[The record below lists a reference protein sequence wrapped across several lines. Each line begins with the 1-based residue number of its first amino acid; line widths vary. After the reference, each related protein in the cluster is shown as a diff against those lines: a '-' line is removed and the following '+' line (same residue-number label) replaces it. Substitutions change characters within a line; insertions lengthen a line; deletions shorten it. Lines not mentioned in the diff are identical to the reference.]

1 MSFRVRVVVA
11 TAVAVSLAVTVASGT
26 ALLVAR
32 HAVMQAVDE
41 SLIHAATQQPVYG
54 TEEDRVQ
61 GAGFELVLA
70 DGTVLSGRGFPVD
83 DAVLAVA
90 REQSGHRFIT
100 VEAGNATLRELVVP
114 VPAGTEFPCGVT
126 ECQLTQN
133 AAQVFMTDITGQRH
147 QLQVLAVSLLLVT
160 IVGLLLASGLGYLAA
175 AAALRPLESV
185 TGEIEEIATERDLSA
200 RIDDGGSDELGRLR
214 RTFNKLMNSVDSS
227 QRLQRQLVMDASHEL
242 RTPLTSLRTNAQVLA
257 SSGRLDEAERQQIV
271 GDMIVQIN
279 ELSSLITDLGE
290 LTRGERSEE
299 KIVELRLD
307 ELVEEAV
314 AIARTHARTKGITID
329 YVGSATTA
337 ELRHD
342 RMVRAVNNLL
352 SNAIKFTPENGT
364 ISVTCREGTIT
375 VSDSGPGIP
384 SDERTNVF
392 DRFWRSPSARA
403 LPGSGLGLSIVAQVI
418 REAGGTITVT
428 DSAELGGASF
438 IVTIP
443 AIKEGN

>member
-1 MSFRVRVVVA
+1 MSFRARVVLAAAIAVS
-11 TAVAVSLAVTVASGT
+11 VAVTLASGI
-26 ALLVAR
+26 ALLVSR

-83 DAVLAVA
+83 DAVLHVA
-90 REQSGHRFIT
+90 RHQGEHRFIT
-100 VEAGNATLRELVVP
+100 VEVGNATLRELVVP
-114 VPAGTEFPCGVT
+114 VAAGTEFPCGVT
-126 ECQLTQN
+126 ECQLEQN
-133 AAQVFMTDITGQRH
+133 AAQVFMTDITGQHH
-147 QLQVLAVSLLLVT
+147 QLQVLAISLLLLTVF
-160 IVGLLLASGLGYLAA
+160 GLLLASGLGYAAA

-185 TGEIEEIATERDLSA
+185 TGEIEEIATESDLSR
-200 RIDDGGSDELGRLR
+200 RIDEGGPDELGRLR

-257 SSGRLDEAERQQIV
+257 AGDRLDDSERQQIL
-271 GDMIVQIN
+271 GDMMVQIN

-314 AIARTHARTKGITID
+314 SIARTHARTKNITID
-329 YVGSATTA
+329 YSGEPTTVA
-337 ELRHD
+337 LRHD
-342 RMVRAVNNLL
+342 RMVRAVTNLL
-352 SNAIKFTPENGT
+352 SNAIKFTPAGGL
-364 ISVTCREGTIT
+364 IAVTCRAGVIT
-375 VSDSGPGIP
+375 VDDSGPGIP
-384 SDERTNVF
+384 EGERQSVF
-392 DRFWRSPSARA
+392 DRFWRSPSARS
-403 LPGSGLGLSIVAQVI
+403 LPGSGLGLAIVAQVI
-418 REAGGTITVT
+418 HEAGATISVS
-428 DSAELGGASF
+428 DSRELGGASF
-438 IVTIP
+438 IVTVP
-443 AIKEGN
+443 TIKEPQ

>member
-1 MSFRVRVVVA
+1 MSFRRRVVLA
-11 TAVAVSLAVTVASGT
+11 SAIAVSLAVTLASGI
-26 ALLVAR
+26 ALLVSR

-41 SLIHAATQQPVYG
+41 SLIHAATQHPTYIS
-54 TEEDRVQ
+54 EDDRVQ

-83 DAVLAVA
+83 AAVLDVA

-100 VEAGNATLRELVVP
+100 VEAGSATLRELVVP
-114 VPAGTEFPCGVT
+114 IPAGTEFACGIS
-126 ECQLTQN
+126 ECQLRQN

-147 QLQVLAVSLLLVT
+147 QLQVLAVSLLLLSGF
-160 IVGLLLASGLGYLAA
+160 GLLVATGLGYLAA
-175 AAALRPLESV
+175 AAALRPLEVV
-185 TGEIEEIATERDLSA
+185 TSEIEEIAEESDLSA
-200 RIDDGGSDELGRLR
+200 RIPEGGRDELGRLR

-257 SSGRLDEAERQQIV
+257 SSSRLDDSERQQIL

-299 KIVELRLD
+299 HVVSLRLD
-307 ELVEEAV
+307 ELVDEAV
-314 AIARTHARTKGITID
+314 SIARTHARTKAIVIE
-329 YVGSATTA
+329 YQSEPSSA

-352 SNAIKFTPENGT
+352 SNAIKFTPAGGLVR
-364 ISVTCREGTIT
+364 VTCREGVIT

-384 SDERTNVF
+384 DNERVNVF

-403 LPGSGLGLSIVAQVI
+403 LPGSGLGLAIVAQVVH
-418 REAGGTITVT
+418 EAGGTIAVT
-428 DSAELGGASF
+428 TAEDLGGASF
-438 IVTIP
+438 VVTVP
-443 AIKEGN
+443 TKETN

>member
-1 MSFRVRVVVA
+1 MSFRGRVVLA
-11 TAVAVSLAVTVASGT
+11 SALAVSLAITLASGI
-26 ALLVAR
+26 ALLVSR

-41 SLIHAATQQPVYG
+41 SLIHAATQHPTYIS
-54 TEEDRVQ
+54 EDDRVQ

-70 DGTVLSGRGFPVD
+70 DGTVLTGRGFPVD
-83 DAVLAVA
+83 AAVLDVA

-100 VEAGNATLRELVVP
+100 VEAGSATLRELVVP
-114 VPAGTEFPCGVT
+114 IPAGSEFACGVT
-126 ECQLTQN
+126 ECQLEQN

-147 QLQVLAVSLLLVT
+147 QLQVLAVSLLVLSG
-160 IVGLLLASGLGYLAA
+160 VGLLIASGLGYLAA

-185 TGEIEEIATERDLSA
+185 TGEIEKIAQESDLTA
-200 RIDDGGSDELGRLR
+200 RIEEGGRDELGRLR

-257 SSGRLDEAERQQIV
+257 SGSRLDDAERQQIV

-290 LTRGERSEE
+290 LTRGEQSEE
-299 KIVELRLD
+299 LVVSLRLD

-314 AIARTHARTKGITID
+314 SLARTHARTKGITIEYD
-329 YVGSATTA
+329 AEPSIA

-352 SNAIKFTPENGT
+352 SNAVKFTPENGS
-364 ISVTCREGTIT
+364 ILVTCRGGVIT
-375 VSDSGPGIP
+375 VNDSGPGVP
-384 SDERTNVF
+384 LHERSNVF

-403 LPGSGLGLSIVAQVI
+403 LPGSGLGLAIVAQVVH
-418 REAGGTITVT
+418 EAGGTVAVT
-428 DSAELGGASF
+428 DAKDLGGASF

-443 AIKEGN
+443 TSKKVN

>member
-1 MSFRVRVVVA
+1 MSFRVRVAVA
-11 TAVAVSLAVTVASGT
+11 TAVAVSIAIAVASGA
-26 ALLVAR
+26 ALLVSR

-41 SLIHAATQQPVYG
+41 SLIHSATQHPFYG
-54 TEEDRVQ
+54 NEEDRVQ

-83 DAVLAVA
+83 NAVLDVA
-90 REQSGHRFIT
+90 REQSGSRFIT
-100 VEAGNATLRELVVP
+100 VEAGSATLRELVVP

-147 QLQVLAVSLLLVT
+147 QLHVLAISLLLLTV
-160 IVGLLLASGLGYLAA
+160 VGLLLASGLGYVAA
-175 AAALRPLESV
+175 ARALRPLESV
-185 TGEIEEIATERDLSA
+185 TTEIEEIATESDLSR
-200 RIDDGGSDELGRLR
+200 RIADGGPDELGRLR

-227 QRLQRQLVMDASHEL
+227 QKLQRQLVMDASHEL

-257 SSGRLDEAERQQIV
+257 AGGRLDASEREQIL

-299 KIVELRLD
+299 NVVSLRLD
-307 ELVEEAV
+307 ELVDEAV
-314 AIARTHARTKGITID
+314 SIARTHARTKGITID
-329 YVGSATTA
+329 YVGEPTTA

-342 RMVRAVNNLL
+342 RMVRAVTNLL
-352 SNAIKFTPENGT
+352 SNAVKFTPVNGT
-364 ISVTCREGTIT
+364 IHVTCREGVLT

-384 SDERTNVF
+384 EGERQSIF

-403 LPGSGLGLSIVAQVI
+403 LPGSGLGLSIVAQVV
-418 REAGGTITVT
+418 REAGGTINVT

-438 IVTIP
+438 VVTIP
-443 AIKEGN
+443 TTQEGS

>member
-1 MSFRVRVVVA
+1 MSFRGRVVVA
-11 TAVAVSLAVTVASGT
+11 TAVAVSLAIALASGI
-26 ALLVAR
+26 ALLVSR

-41 SLIHAATQQPVYG
+41 SLIHAATQHPAYG
-54 TEEDRVQ
+54 NQDDRVQ

-83 DAVLAVA
+83 AAVLEVA

-100 VEAGNATLRELVVP
+100 VEAGSATLRELVVP
-114 VPAGTEFPCGVT
+114 IPAGSEFACGIG

-147 QLQVLAVSLLLVT
+147 QLQVLAVSLLLLSGCGL
-160 IVGLLLASGLGYLAA
+160 IVASGLGYLAA

-185 TGEIEEIATERDLSA
+185 TGEIEEIAAESDLSL
-200 RIDDGGSDELGRLR
+200 RIDEGGPDELGRLR

-257 SSGRLDEAERQQIV
+257 SGGRLDDAERQQIV

-299 KIVELRLD
+299 HIVTLRLD

-314 AIARTHARTKGITID
+314 AIARTHARTKGITIE
-329 YVGSATTA
+329 YRA
-337 ELRHD
+337 EPSTVTLRHD

-364 ISVTCREGTIT
+364 IHVTCHDGVVT

-384 SDERTNVF
+384 FEERSNVF

-428 DSAELGGASF
+428 DSEELGGASF
-438 IVTIP
+438 IVTVP
-443 AIKEGN
+443 TTKEGD